1 MKLISDYHVHS
12 AFSGDS
18 ETPMEAMIKKGISI
32 GLQRICFTDHMDYDY
47 PTQYLD
53 YGCVFEFEVE
63 NYFKEISLLRKK
75 YEGQIKILA
84 GIELGMKPDLANRL
98 EKLVS
103 AFPFDFVIASSHL
116 LDNYD
121 PYYPD
126 YWDSIHNNTEYGIRR
141 YFQSIREN
149 VEAFQNFDVYGHLDY
164 IVRYAPNK
172 NFVYDPA
179 CFQEEVDAL
188 LKAIIQAGKG
198 IEVNTAGL
206 KYGLP
211 FAHPKEEI
219 LKRFFALGG
228 TYFTVGS
235 DAHKPEHLAYDFSKE
250 AERLEALQI
259 SSYYRIFENRKPM
272 IP

>member
-1 MKLISDYHVHS
+1 
-12 AFSGDS
+12 
-18 ETPMEAMIKKGISI
+18 
-32 GLQRICFTDHMDYDY
+32 
-47 PTQYLD
+47 
-53 YGCVFEFEVE
+53 
-63 NYFKEISLLRKK
+63 
-75 YEGQIKILA
+75 
-84 GIELGMKPDLANRL
+84 MKPDLAQRL
-98 EKLVS
+98 ETLIS

-126 YWDSIHNNTEYGIRR
+126 YWESIHNDTEAGIRR

-149 VEAFQNFDVYGHLDY
+149 VEAFKNFDVYGHLDY

-179 CFQEEVDAL
+179 CFQEEIDAL
-188 LKAIIQAGKG
+188 LKAIINAGKG

-219 LKRFFALGG
+219 LKRYFELGG

-235 DAHKPEHLAYDFSKE
+235 DAHKLEHLAYDFQKE
-250 AERLEALQI
+250 AAILDNLNL
-259 SSYYRIFENRKPM
+259 SSYYRVFEKRTPLS
-272 IP
+272 I

>member
-12 AFSGDS
+12 SFSGDS
-18 ETPMEAMIKKGISI
+18 DAPMEDMVKKGIEL

-47 PTQYLD
+47 PPQYLD

-63 NYFKEISLLRKK
+63 AYFEQIASLQKK
-75 YEGQIKILA
+75 YGDQIKILA
-84 GIELGMKPDLANRL
+84 GIELGMKPDLAQRL
-98 EKLVS
+98 ETLIS

-126 YWDSIHNNTEYGIRR
+126 YWESIHNDTEAGIRR

-149 VEAFQNFDVYGHLDY
+149 VEAFKNFDVYGHLDY

-172 NFVYDPA
+172 DFVYDPA
-179 CFQEEVDAL
+179 CFQEEIDAL
-188 LKAIIQAGKG
+188 LKAIINAGKG

-219 LKRFFALGG
+219 LKRYFELGG

-235 DAHKPEHLAYDFSKE
+235 DAHKPEHLAYDFQKE
-250 AERLEALQI
+250 AAILDNLNL
-259 SSYYRIFENRKPM
+259 SSYYRVFEKRTP
-272 IP
+272 ISI